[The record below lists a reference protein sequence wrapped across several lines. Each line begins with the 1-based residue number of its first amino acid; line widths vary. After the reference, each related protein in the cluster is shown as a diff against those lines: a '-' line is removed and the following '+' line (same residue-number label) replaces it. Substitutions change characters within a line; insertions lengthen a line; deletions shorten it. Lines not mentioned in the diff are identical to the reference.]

1 MIKKTLLM
9 VTLSLLMILPV
20 LPEAQGTEYRSDIAS
35 ALLRKRLERSSP
47 ARILCAGRVICST
60 RILPKFYASRDYKLA
75 WSSEETLLPQA
86 SALMK
91 FIREVEKEALS
102 PLDYHLDLL
111 EYLQSEMAKAKAKAE
126 KPVAP
131 LRVDFDLLMTD
142 AFLLCG
148 SHIISGRVDPEKIH
162 EDWFARRRYE
172 DLSSVLQVALD
183 MNSVEETLR
192 SLVPKNPGYERLK
205 KALFDYRRMA
215 AGEPWPVLPK
225 GEILR
230 KDNQAEEII
239 TLRKRLLLTGDLA
252 PSPDTGNDLFDD
264 ALEEAVKKFQGR
276 HGLEPGGAV
285 GRETRRMLN
294 TPIEKR
300 IRQIELNLERWR
312 WLPAELGSRHVLVN
326 IAGFGLE
333 VVENNKV
340 ITTMKVVVG
349 KNYQRTPVFSGKM
362 TYVEIN
368 PYWNV
373 PASIATEELLPKIQ
387 KNVGY
392 LKKEQMKVLRDT
404 DTKRPEF
411 VNPGEV
417 NWHELSE
424 DNFPYRLRQ
433 EPGPKNPLG
442 RIKFMFPNRYGVYLH
457 DTSEPALFERT
468 RREFSHGCIRIEKPL
483 EFAEYVLRDDP
494 EWTREN
500 IQAAMALKKTRVV
513 MLPEPIDVHIL
524 YWTAW
529 VDEDGIVQFR
539 DDIYDRDKDLM
550 RALQKG
556 TLTP

>member
-1 MIKKTLLM
+1 MKKPLLT
-9 VTLSLLMILPV
+9 VTLCFLMIFPV
-20 LPEAQGTEYRSDIAS
+20 IPGAQGTEYRSDIAS
-35 ALLRKRLERSSP
+35 ALLRKRLERASP
-47 ARILCAGRVICST
+47 ARILCEGRVICSS
-60 RILPKFYASRDYKLA
+60 RILPKFYTRRDYRLA
-75 WSSEETLLPQA
+75 WTSEEAPLPQA
-86 SALMK
+86 NALVK
-91 FIREVEKEALS
+91 FIREVDKEALI

-111 EYLQSEMAKAKAKAE
+111 EYLQSEMVKAKAKAE
-126 KPVAP
+126 KPPAAM
-131 LRVDFDLLMTD
+131 RVDFDLLMTD

-183 MNSVEETLR
+183 MNSIEETLR

-205 KALFDYRRMA
+205 KALLDYRRMA
-215 AGEPWPVLPK
+215 AGEPWPVIPE
-225 GEILR
+225 GPILR
-230 KDNQAEEII
+230 KDGRAEEII
-239 TLRKRLLLTGDLA
+239 TLRKRLVLTGDLSA
-252 PSPDTGNDLFDD
+252 SRNTGNDLFDD
-264 ALEEAVKKFQGR
+264 PLEEAVKKFQGR
-276 HGLEPGGAV
+276 HGLEPDGAV

-294 TPIEKR
+294 TPIETR

-312 WLPAELGSRHVLVN
+312 WLPVELGPRHVLVN
-326 IAGFGLE
+326 IANFGLE
-333 VVENNKV
+333 VVENDKV
-340 ITTMKVVVG
+340 ILTMKVVVG

-362 TYVEIN
+362 TYVEVN

-387 KNVGY
+387 KDTGY
-392 LKKEQMKVLRDT
+392 LKKEQMKVLRDIGK
-404 DTKRPEF
+404 KRTE
-411 VNPGEV
+411 VVDPGEV

-457 DTSEPALFERT
+457 DTSERGLFDRT

-483 EFAEYVLRDDP
+483 EFAEYVLRGDP
-494 EWTREN
+494 DWTREN
-500 IQAAMALKKTRVV
+500 IQAAMASKKTRVV
-513 MLPEPIDVHIL
+513 MLPEPIGVHIL

-529 VDEDGIVQFR
+529 VDEDGTVQFR
-539 DDIYDRDKDLM
+539 DDIYDRDEDLTK
-550 RALQKG
+550 ALQEG

>member
-1 MIKKTLLM
+1 MKKTLLT
-9 VTLSLLMILPV
+9 VTLCFLMILPV
-20 LPEAQGTEYRSDIAS
+20 LPEAHGTEYRSDIAS

-47 ARILCAGRVICST
+47 PKILCAGRVICSSKV
-60 RILPKFYASRDYKLA
+60 LPKFYARRDYKLA
-75 WSSEETLLPQA
+75 WSNEETLLPQA

-111 EYLQSEMAKAKAKAE
+111 EYLQSEMAKAKEKAE
-126 KPVAP
+126 KPVAS

-192 SLVPKNPGYERLK
+192 SLVPKQPGYERLK
-205 KALFDYRRMA
+205 KALLDYRRMA
-215 AGEPWPVLPK
+215 AGEPSPVLPR

-230 KDNQAEEII
+230 KDSRAEEII
-239 TLRKRLLLTGDLA
+239 ILRKRFVLSGDLA
-252 PSPDTGNDLFDD
+252 PSLNTGNDLFDD

-276 HGLEPGGAV
+276 HGLEPDGAV
-285 GRETRRMLN
+285 GRATRRMLN
-294 TPIEKR
+294 TPIETR

-312 WLPAELGSRHVLVN
+312 WLPAELGQRHVLIN
-326 IAGFGLE
+326 IASFGLE
-333 VVENNKV
+333 VVESDKV
-340 ITTMKVVVG
+340 IMAMKVVVG

-368 PYWNV
+368 PYWNA

-387 KNVGY
+387 KDAGY

-404 DTKRPEF
+404 GKKKIEIVD
-411 VNPGEV
+411 PGEV

-457 DTSEPALFERT
+457 DTSERALFERT

-483 EFAEYVLRDDP
+483 EFAEYVLRGEP

-529 VDEDGIVQFR
+529 VDEDGNIQFR
-539 DDIYDRDKDLM
+539 DDIYDRDRDLA

>member
-1 MIKKTLLM
+1 MKKILLT
-9 VTLSLLMILPV
+9 VTLSLLMVLSI

-35 ALLRKRLERSSP
+35 ALLRKHLERSSA
-47 ARILCAGRVICST
+47 ARISCAGRVICSS
-60 RILPKFYASRDYKLA
+60 RILPKFYASREYRLA

-86 SALMK
+86 GALIK
-91 FIREVEKEALS
+91 FIREVDKEALN
-102 PLDYHLDLL
+102 PLDYHLDIL

-126 KPVAP
+126 KPPAS

-148 SHIISGRVDPEKIH
+148 SHIVSGRVDPGKIH

-172 DLSSVLQVALD
+172 DLASVLQVALET
-183 MNSVEETLR
+183 NSVEETLR
-192 SLVPKNPGYERLK
+192 SLIPKHPGYERLK
-205 KALFDYRRMA
+205 KALLDYRRMA
-215 AGEPWPVLPK
+215 AGETWPILPK
-225 GEILR
+225 GENLR
-230 KDNQAEEII
+230 KDNPSEGVI

-252 PSPDTGNDLFDD
+252 ASQNTGNERFDD
-264 ALEEAVKKFQGR
+264 ALEEGVKKFQGR
-276 HGLEPGGAV
+276 HGIEPDGAV
-285 GRETRRMLN
+285 GRQTRRTLN
-294 TPIEKR
+294 TPIETR

-312 WLPAELGSRHVLVN
+312 WLPAELGQRHILVN
-326 IAGFGLE
+326 IASFGLE
-333 VVENNKV
+333 VVENDKIV
-340 ITTMKVVVG
+340 LPMKVVVG
-349 KNYQRTPVFSGKM
+349 KNYKRTPVFSGKM

-392 LKKEQMKVLRDT
+392 LKKEQMKVLRDI
-404 DTKRPEF
+404 DTKRYEF
-411 VNPGEV
+411 VNPGEIS
-417 NWHELSE
+417 WHELSE

-442 RIKFMFPNRYGVYLH
+442 RIKFMFPNKYGVYLH

-494 EWTREN
+494 EWTRDGIE
-500 IQAAMALKKTRVV
+500 AAIALKKNRVV
-513 MLPEPIDVHIL
+513 MLPEPIAVHIL

-529 VDEDGIVQFR
+529 ADEDGTVNFR
-539 DDIYDRDKDLM
+539 DDIYERDEDLTK
-550 RALQKG
+550 ALKTV

>member
-1 MIKKTLLM
+1 MMKKILLT
-9 VTLSLLMILPV
+9 VTLCILMILPV
-20 LPEAQGTEYRSDIAS
+20 LAEAQSTEYRSDIAS
-35 ALLRKRLERSSP
+35 ALLRMRLEKSSTV
-47 ARILCAGRVICST
+47 RISCAGRVICSS
-60 RILPKFYASRDYKLA
+60 RILPKFYALREYRLA

-86 SALMK
+86 GALMK
-91 FIREVEKEALS
+91 FIREVDKEALS
-102 PLDYHLDLL
+102 PLDYHIDLL
-111 EYLQSEMAKAKAKAE
+111 EYLKSEMAKAKAKAE
-126 KPVAP
+126 KPLSS

-148 SHIISGRVDPEKIH
+148 SHIVSGRVDPEQIH

-172 DLSSVLQVALD
+172 DLASVLQVALET
-183 MNSVEETLR
+183 NSVEETLR
-192 SLVPKNPGYERLK
+192 SLIPKHPGYERLK
-205 KALFDYRRMA
+205 KALLDYRRMA
-215 AGEPWPVLPK
+215 AGEPWPVLPR
-225 GEILR
+225 EETLT
-230 KDNQAEEII
+230 KDNPSEGII
-239 TLRKRLLLTGDLA
+239 NLRKRLLLTGDLA
-252 PSPDTGNDLFDD
+252 ASQNTGSDLFDD
-264 ALEEAVKKFQGR
+264 ALEAAVGKFQVR
-276 HGLEPGGAV
+276 HGIEPDGTV
-285 GRETRRMLN
+285 GRQTRRMLN

-312 WLPAELGSRHVLVN
+312 WLPAELGQRHIAVN

-333 VVENNKV
+333 VVENDKV
-340 ITTMKVVVG
+340 VLAMKVVVG
-349 KNYQRTPVFSGKM
+349 KNYKRTPVFSGKM

-392 LKKEQMKVLRDT
+392 LKKEQMKVLRDI
-404 DTKRPEF
+404 DTKRYEF

-433 EPGPKNPLG
+433 EPGPRNPLG

-500 IQAAMALKKTRVV
+500 IEAAMALKKTRVV
-513 MLPEPIDVHIL
+513 MLPEPIAVHIL

-529 VDEDGIVQFR
+529 VDEDGTIQFR
-539 DDIYDRDKDLM
+539 DDIYDRDGDLM
-550 RALQKG
+550 KALQKG